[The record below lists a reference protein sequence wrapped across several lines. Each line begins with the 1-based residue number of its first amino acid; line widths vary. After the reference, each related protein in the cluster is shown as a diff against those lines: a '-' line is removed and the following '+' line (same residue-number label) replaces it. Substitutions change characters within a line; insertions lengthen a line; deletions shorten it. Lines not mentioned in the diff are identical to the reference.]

1 MRRPIGAILAT
12 ICLVLAG
19 ALVAA
24 LLVAF
29 HGGKN
34 QVRVVRTAA
43 GLNLTPLDRTVTDPR
58 NISRLAADIR
68 SLPILPADEHCPADL
83 GTLYTLTF
91 VQASEAWSAVIHA
104 QGCEAVQ
111 LSTGETLWAVKSPA
125 LWDDLAAA
133 LGISSSEVNPVV
145 CVGATPGVVA
155 GDTCV
160 PPA

>member
-1 MRRPIGAILAT
+1 MRRPIAAILAT
-12 ICLVLAG
+12 TCLVLAG

-29 HGGKN
+29 HDGKN
-34 QVRVVRTAA
+34 QVRVVRTAG
-43 GLNLTPLDRTVTDPR
+43 GLNLPPLDRTITDPQR
-58 NISRLAADIR
+58 ISRLAADIR

-83 GTLYTLTF
+83 GSLYTLAF
-91 VQASEAWSAVIHA
+91 VQASETWSAVIHA
-104 QGCEAVQ
+104 QACEAVQ
-111 LSTGETLWAVKSPA
+111 LSTGETLWAVKSTA

-133 LGISSSEVNPVV
+133 LGMSSSEVNPVV